1 MVRLKD
7 IAARA
12 GLTVMTVSR
21 ALRGTTEV
29 SAATRERIRAL
40 AAEMG
45 YVPDISA
52 RGLRTRNTGLLGVL
66 IPTVTDPI
74 HARMLLAL
82 EEQARASGYD
92 LLLAH
97 TLRQPEVE
105 EACIRRLL
113 GRRIEGLFLLPVYRL
128 APEAPV
134 YRELKQRG
142 TKVVLLDHPAPFC
155 RDFPS
160 VAVEDLLASAA
171 VTRHLLELGHRRIAF
186 FAGAPNSPAARER
199 LEGYRRALR
208 EAGLE
213 TDDRLVFNAGTEI
226 EDGAQAALRMIN
238 EGVRPTAIQAVND
251 LVAIGAAGVVLRQG
265 WRIPAEVSVAGFG
278 NILTSEHFRVPLTTV
293 RQPKYRLGAAAMGL
307 MQALLRGESVESR
320 RLPAELAIR
329 ESTAPPAADPP
340 SPAGGTDNE
349 VGGEAG
355 PGAYS

>member
-21 ALRGTTEV
+21 ALRGTAEV

-52 RGLRTRNTGLLGVL
+52 RGLRTRSTGLLGVL

-82 EEQARASGYD
+82 EELTRAGGYD

-113 GRRIEGLFLLPVYRL
+113 GRRVEGLFLLPVYRL
-128 APEAPV
+128 APEAPI
-134 YRELKQRG
+134 YRALKQRA
-142 TKVVLLDHPAPFC
+142 TKVVLVGHPAPFC
-155 RDFPS
+155 ADLPS
-160 VAVEDLLASAA
+160 VAVDDLHASETM
-171 VTRHLLELGHRRIAF
+171 TRHLLALGHRRIAF
-186 FAGAPNSPAARER
+186 LAGAPTSPAARER

-208 EAGLE
+208 EAGVE
-213 TDDRLVFNAGTEI
+213 ADDRLVFSAGTEI
-226 EDGAQAALRMIN
+226 EDGAQAALRMID
-238 EGVRPTAIQAVND
+238 EGVHPTAVQADSD
-251 LVAIGAAGVVLRQG
+251 LVAIGAANVLLGQG
-265 WRIPAEVSVAGFG
+265 LRVPADISIAGFG
-278 NILTSEHFRVPLTTV
+278 NILTSEHFRVPLTTM
-293 RQPKYRLGAAAMGL
+293 RQPKYRLGVAAMEL
-307 MQALLRGESVESR
+307 MQALLRGEKVENR

-329 ESTAPPAADPP
+329 ASTGPPSVSSPTVAGMETPGETEPAAH
-340 SPAGGTDNE
+340 S
-349 VGGEAG
+349 
-355 PGAYS
+355 

>member
-21 ALRGTTEV
+21 ALRGTSEV

-52 RGLRTRNTGLLGVL
+52 RGLRTRNTGLLGVV
-66 IPTVTDPI
+66 IPTVIDPI

-82 EEQARASGYD
+82 EEQARAGGYD

-97 TLRQPEVE
+97 TLQQPEIE

-128 APEAPV
+128 APEAPI
-134 YRELKQRG
+134 YRELRQRG
-142 TKVVLLDHPAPFC
+142 TKVVLVGHPAPFC
-155 RDFPS
+155 QDFPS

-171 VTRHLLELGHRRIAF
+171 VTRHLLALGHRRIAF
-186 FAGAPNSPAARER
+186 LAGSPTSPAARER

-208 EAGLE
+208 EAGMVA
-213 TDDRLVFNAGTEI
+213 DDRLVFNAGTEI
-226 EDGAQAALRMIN
+226 EDGAHAALRMID

-251 LVAIGAAGVVLRQG
+251 LVAIGAANVLLSQG
-265 WRIPAEVSVAGFG
+265 LRIPADISIAGFG
-278 NILTSEHFRVPLTTV
+278 NILTSEYFRVPLTTV
-293 RQPKYRLGAAAMGL
+293 RQPKYRLGLAAMEL
-307 MQALLRGESVESR
+307 MQALLRGEKGESR

-329 ESTAPPAADPP
+329 ESTAPPPALPP
-340 SPAGGTDNE
+340 VG
-349 VGGEAG
+349 GGEAG
-355 PGAYS
+355 SAAHS